1 MEARLPKEQPDK
13 KGVSRGLDMFL
24 VREDVLASTKGCGSD
39 MLPTFAEV
47 AATASLGERMHG
59 TCAAADAARRVD
71 SRLAIE
77 GRLEEARAAAREAV
91 AELNELNPGDPMCR
105 VS

>member
-1 MEARLPKEQPDK
+1 M
-13 KGVSRGLDMFL
+13 
-24 VREDVLASTKGCGSD
+24 REDVLASKGCGSD

-59 TCAAADAARRVD
+59 TCAGAADAAQRVD

-91 AELNELNPGDPMCR
+91 AELNELNPGNPMCR